1 MCRRSLAGG
10 GKSGPPSAPVS
21 QRAGWRC
28 AAELCTV
35 AGHMN
40 VSGRVRRGY
49 GHSFNLKIIALTCFT
64 SRRQKLSLYFL
75 HVTSHVMGSNLVW
88 FVSVL
93 RNESCLYP
101 LLYAD
106 CMFKSGSGCFDCLPS
121 RNGLCSNHGPMISV
135 DGAQDNGEHSRT
147 LSPLFMP
154 QSTALE
160 VITEDQRRVTCGSN
174 LIANFRGR
182 SSRLREKCMGKTVF
196 FGAKFQ
202 PGASSRILLLNVRT
216 PAAFASLVRF
226 RHGRCQRGAST
237 GVNTS
242 TGSEAGLPMLL
253 VSPAFSASLLQYGR
267 TTNAVPMEGHLEAQ
281 CVTNT
286 HVKCAFITLS
296 FKHEYIIWTP
306 EDCPLTWSV
315 LSVAQHG
322 TSLSTFFLT

>member
-1 MCRRSLAGG
+1 
-10 GKSGPPSAPVS
+10 
-21 QRAGWRC
+21 
-28 AAELCTV
+28 
-35 AGHMN
+35 
-40 VSGRVRRGY
+40 
-49 GHSFNLKIIALTCFT
+49 
-64 SRRQKLSLYFL
+64 
-75 HVTSHVMGSNLVW
+75 MGSNLVW

-101 LLYAD
+101 VHPLLYAD
-106 CMFKSGSGCFDCLPS
+106 KSGSRCFDCLPS
-121 RNGLCSNHGPMISV
+121 HNGLCSNHGPMISV

-160 VITEDQRRVTCGSN
+160 VITEDQRRQDAVTCGSN

-242 TGSEAGLPMLL
+242 TGSEAIGIYLRD
-253 VSPAFSASLLQYGR
+253 SHSR
-267 TTNAVPMEGHLEAQ
+267 N
-281 CVTNT
+281 
-286 HVKCAFITLS
+286 
-296 FKHEYIIWTP
+296 
-306 EDCPLTWSV
+306 
-315 LSVAQHG
+315 
-322 TSLSTFFLT
+322 

>member
-40 VSGRVRRGY
+40 VSGRVRWGY
-49 GHSFNLKIIALTCFT
+49 GHSFNLKIIALTC
-64 SRRQKLSLYFL
+64 
-75 HVTSHVMGSNLVW
+75 SNLVW

-101 LLYAD
+101 VHPLLYAD
-106 CMFKSGSGCFDCLPS
+106 CMFKSGSRCFDCLPS

-160 VITEDQRRVTCGSN
+160 VITEDQRRQDAVTCGSN

-242 TGSEAGLPMLL
+242 TGSEAIGIYLRD
-253 VSPAFSASLLQYGR
+253 SHSR
-267 TTNAVPMEGHLEAQ
+267 N
-281 CVTNT
+281 
-286 HVKCAFITLS
+286 
-296 FKHEYIIWTP
+296 
-306 EDCPLTWSV
+306 
-315 LSVAQHG
+315 
-322 TSLSTFFLT
+322 